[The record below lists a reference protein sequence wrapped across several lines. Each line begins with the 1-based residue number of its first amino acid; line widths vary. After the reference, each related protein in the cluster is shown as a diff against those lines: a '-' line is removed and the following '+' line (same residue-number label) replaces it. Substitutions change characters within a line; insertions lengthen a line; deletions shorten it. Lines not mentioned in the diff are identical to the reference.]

1 MIPREDAASSY
12 DASSFPPRTVAD
24 HNHHCD
30 LIGDAETSPLRTHYS
45 TTYGINYCTSLLD
58 IKHYSIFNGGLPHDI
73 MHDIMEG
80 AAPTEIKLLLSHC
93 LSSKYFTLNNY
104 NKLLLNFNFGYSE
117 NDKPEPILSTV
128 FTKFNDSPLKS
139 SASQMFYVTYH
150 LL

>member
-58 IKHYSIFNGGLPHDI
+58 IKHYSIFNGGLPHDV

-80 AAPTEIKLLLSHC
+80 AAPTEIKLIFSYF
-93 LSSKYFTLNNY
+93 LSSK
-104 NKLLLNFNFGYSE
+104 
-117 NDKPEPILSTV
+117 
-128 FTKFNDSPLKS
+128 
-139 SASQMFYVTYH
+139 
-150 LL
+150 